1 MIPPFGISSYKD
13 DKAFLT
19 KTELFNYLSKKQ
31 YLTPSFKKDF
41 WGELSKRGYKETQ
54 FEAAAFEELEKITQI
69 IQQKKFESPVDFLPI
84 PVTIPANDEGK
95 KFDTDF
101 NIQLQ
106 GLEQRGLSRV
116 TADKI
121 RLGFYYF
128 TVLENHYLAKLELSQ
143 DEKASLLF
151 QIRTRQQFYWWDFI
165 VTEEYTLLLQEAEE
179 TNRELNPDRVAD
191 PPPAA
196 EEEAVS
202 FPPLITSNSISTYAV
217 PVSKNYRETISG
229 AVEVLT
235 PGNPSQK
242 HKDVLAKGKN
252 GEPVYALID
261 IKAANGIKIQDPAL
275 LKDELFHNVLNGV
288 FSLYHAGFRSFT
300 IPQLYRVCTQQTGR
314 NRPHDSALA
323 RYEAIIEKMRVVSAE
338 VDYSQEAQSWGYKKT
353 ASINSWKTEGSI
365 LFLLKDTVE
374 IVTGKN
380 GKTTKV
386 TQYRFRGEPLLYDY
400 SKNSG
405 QIRYIPFE
413 KINTTGVLSNTTDVI
428 VLREFLLRMIE
439 QGKKM
444 IEQRK
449 KSTIK
454 IKFDTIYTRVNSR
467 ADRTQQKRIRD
478 NTEKILSCFKK
489 NGYIAAYK
497 KYGPPGKE
505 YGYEITPSPAD
516 TKK

>member
-13 DKAFLT
+13 DKTCLT
-19 KTELFNYLSKKQ
+19 KTDLFDYLNKKQ
-31 YLTPSFKKDF
+31 YLTPSLKKDF
-41 WGELSKRGYKETQ
+41 WGELSKKGYKETQ
-54 FEAAAFEELEKITQI
+54 FETAAFEELEKITQI
-69 IQQKKFESPVDFLPI
+69 IQQKKFENPVDFFPV
-84 PVTIPANDEGK
+84 PVTVPAIDEGK

-101 NIQLQ
+101 NLQLQ
-106 GLEQRGLSRV
+106 GLEQRGLSRA

-143 DEKASLLF
+143 NEKASLLF

-165 VTEEYTLLLQEAEE
+165 VTEEYNLLVQEAEE
-179 TNRELNPDRVAD
+179 TNRELNPGRVAD

-196 EEEAVS
+196 EEAVS
-202 FPPLITSNSISTYAV
+202 FPPLITPNSINTYAI
-217 PVSKNYRETISG
+217 PVSKNYRETVSG
-229 AVEVLT
+229 VVEVLT
-235 PGNPSQK
+235 PGNSSQK

>member
-13 DKAFLT
+13 DKTCLT
-19 KTELFNYLSKKQ
+19 KTDLFDYLNKKQ
-31 YLTPSFKKDF
+31 YLTPSLKKDF
-41 WGELSKRGYKETQ
+41 WGELSKKGYKETQ
-54 FEAAAFEELEKITQI
+54 FETAAFEELEKITQI
-69 IQQKKFESPVDFLPI
+69 IQQKKFENPVDFLPV
-84 PVTIPANDEGK
+84 PVTVPAIDEGK

-101 NIQLQ
+101 NLQLQ
-106 GLEQRGLSRV
+106 GLEQRGLSRA

-143 DEKASLLF
+143 NEKASLLF

-165 VTEEYTLLLQEAEE
+165 VTEEYNLLVQEAEE
-179 TNRELNPDRVAD
+179 TNRELNPGRVAD

-196 EEEAVS
+196 EEAVS
-202 FPPLITSNSISTYAV
+202 FPPLITPNSINTYAI
-217 PVSKNYRETISG
+217 PVSKNYRETVSG
-229 AVEVLT
+229 VVEVLT
-235 PGNPSQK
+235 PGNSSQK